1 MTSTTIEALAAVY
14 LAGTENGLGKQLID
28 ANEIAHRKEAFIK
41 ANPVCKD
48 ALKAIEAEKLKAQM
62 EVLEYLRQNAGYGE
76 YTATEYRDSIELRI
90 QSLQQQLDSIEDKS

>member
-48 ALKAIEAEKLKAQM
+48 ALKAIEAEKLKAR
-62 EVLEYLRQNAGYGE
+62 LEESKGYCDYGHYHDYE
-76 YTATEYRDSIELRI
+76 NDAAMLPSKRV
-90 QSLQQQLDSIEDKS
+90 QSLQQQLDSIEEGR